1 MLLLDTVASH
11 TRHNALSA
19 LKTKRQ
25 KFKMCLVAAMGKTI
39 QILVAVTA
47 SRVSLKDQPKNYPN
61 NARCCEQQLKKD
73 GNLTQRFV
81 RPISWPVVRT
91 LK

>member
-11 TRHNALSA
+11 TKHNALSA
-19 LKTKRQ
+19 LKTKRH
-25 KFKMCLVAAMGKTI
+25 KFKVSLVAAMRKTT
-39 QILVAVTA
+39 QILVAITA
-47 SRVSLKDQPKNYPN
+47 SRVSLNDQPNNYPN
-61 NARCCEQQLKKD
+61 NARCYEQQLKQD
-73 GNLTQRFV
+73 GTLTQRFV